1 MHRIAADPQHRLW
14 RATPVGL
21 ARFDGHQDLQAARD
35 ALQRLSPSDVLTRI
49 DNRRHFQREFDQATV
64 MSQRLAVPVALLLTD
79 IDRFKAVK
87 DRYGHLQG
95 DACLPA
101 VPRVLPS
108 TVRVGEDTVARYAG
122 EEFAVPLVSSSAA
135 TAGATAERIR
145 AGVMALAL
153 PHAEAPSG
161 LLTVSIGIAIAG
173 PQGQSTDAETPVK
186 RADQA
191 LCQAKAGGRNQMVL
205 GSDAAS
211 ARSAPSRQG
220 RTGSALQGGRPR
232 RPAVGAG

>member
-108 TVRVGEDTVARYAG
+108 TVRVGKTPWPATPAKSLRCRW
-122 EEFAVPLVSSSAA
+122 SAA
-135 TAGATAERIR
+135 APP
-145 AGVMALAL
+145 L
-153 PHAEAPSG
+153 PGPRPS
-161 LLTVSIGIAIAG
+161 
-173 PQGQSTDAETPVK
+173 
-186 RADQA
+186 
-191 LCQAKAGGRNQMVL
+191 
-205 GSDAAS
+205 AS
-211 ARSAPSRQG
+211 A
-220 RTGSALQGGRPR
+220 
-232 RPAVGAG
+232 PA